1 MPAIPVRSSQQI
13 LRWDAALIYNENESH
28 SSTAMTTTSL
38 PTLDTPGAADTVG
51 AVLLNT
57 LRQGARGTIVSLG
70 TPRDEGERELLL
82 RLIEIGFLPGET
94 VRIVARAAG
103 GREPVAVRLGGQ
115 STFAL
120 RRREAEL
127 VRVQPAAPGAEA

>member
-1 MPAIPVRSSQQI
+1 
-13 LRWDAALIYNENESH
+13 
-28 SSTAMTTTSL
+28 MTTITL
-38 PTLDTPGAADTVG
+38 PTVDAPGAVG

-57 LRQGARGTIVSLG
+57 LRQGARGTIVGLG
-70 TPRDEGERELLL
+70 APGDDDERELLL

-127 VRVQPAAPGAEA
+127 VQVQPAMPGVAA

>member
-1 MPAIPVRSSQQI
+1 MIAASAPFLSGSV
-13 LRWDAALIYNENESH
+13 LDAVDAL
-28 SSTAMTTTSL
+28 
-38 PTLDTPGAADTVG
+38 P
-51 AVLLNT
+51 LNA
-57 LRQGARGTIVSLG
+57 LRQGARATIVRLG
-70 TPRDEGERELLL
+70 APQDEGEHEVLL

-94 VRIVARAAG
+94 VRVVARAAG

-127 VRVQPAAPGAEA
+127 VRVQPEGEGGETA